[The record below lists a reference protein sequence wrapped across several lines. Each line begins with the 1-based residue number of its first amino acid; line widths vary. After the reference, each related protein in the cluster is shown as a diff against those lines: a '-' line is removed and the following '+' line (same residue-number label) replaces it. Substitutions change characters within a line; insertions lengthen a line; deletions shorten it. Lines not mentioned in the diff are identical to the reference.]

1 METLKSEAGSLLTP
15 NTKRGLVLFQLF
27 ATVLFTI
34 LLPCTLL
41 RAELTPAELPDAP
54 APQAGQQ
61 SAVSSG
67 SGTRQAGATTANSP
81 APRLAK
87 YIEPGQQAVHLNG
100 WDKIELSGWEQVQ
113 PYSISTQI
121 LAAAW
126 EHLLNGNPKYGSDK
140 AGFGERVG
148 AAALRQT
155 SQAVFSDGVL
165 PAIFH
170 QDPRYYR
177 KGEGSIMSRAA
188 YSATRVIIIRGDSG
202 DEQPNYSQVIG
213 YAGAA
218 ALTMTYYPAIS
229 ATWHDT
235 AEGYGISLVTAAL
248 GNQLHEFGP
257 DIIKLT
263 LHRKKKHADT
273 TP

>member
-1 METLKSEAGSLLTP
+1 M
-15 NTKRGLVLFQLF
+15 
-27 ATVLFTI
+27 
-34 LLPCTLL
+34 LLPGTLL
-41 RAELTPAELPDAP
+41 RAESPEELPDAP
-54 APQAGQQ
+54 APQAGQK
-61 SAVSSG
+61 SAIASP
-67 SGTRQAGATTANSP
+67 SGTQQIGQTTTNGQ

-87 YIEPGQQAVHLNG
+87 YIEPGQQAVHLSG

-148 AAALRQT
+148 AAAIRQT

-165 PAIFH
+165 PALFH

-177 KGEGSIMSRAA
+177 KGEGSIMSRVA

-202 DEQPNYSQVIG
+202 NEQPNYSQVIG

-235 AEGYGISLVTAAL
+235 SEGYAISLATAAL

-257 DIIKLT
+257 DVIKLVF
-263 LHRKKKHADT
+263 HRKKKPAAT